1 MTAAFRDKL
10 NNEEQ
15 MIAEVKP
22 EGLGARPACS
32 WTIILISSAGNKR
45 KGKKQW
51 KGKLD
56 LSRGKNIKAKLVAR
70 ERERASHVV

>member
-1 MTAAFRDKL
+1 MEYSVAAGK
-10 NNEEQ
+10 
-15 MIAEVKP
+15 
-22 EGLGARPACS
+22 
-32 WTIILISSAGNKR
+32 KR

-70 ERERASHVV
+70 ERERALLMLCDL